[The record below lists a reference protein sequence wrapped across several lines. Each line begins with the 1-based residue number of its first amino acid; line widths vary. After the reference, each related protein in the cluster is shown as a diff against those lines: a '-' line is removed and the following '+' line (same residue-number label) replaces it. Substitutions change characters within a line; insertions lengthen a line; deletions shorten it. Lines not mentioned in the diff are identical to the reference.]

1 MGALRSQRSRRI
13 IETGTMGG
21 HSSAQEQDRPESQ
34 RPSSLSARSLRLL
47 FFPFLPVFCCLLVP
61 AGALAQQGLQLAYE
75 KAQQLFEQGSNA
87 EAAAAFRTLLLQ
99 TYHARAALY
108 QQEGLWKEAE
118 DDLKA
123 ALDLD
128 AGRDQARYELAY
140 AEFRLQQYSE
150 AASLLEQLIR
160 KTPNDARIHAL
171 LGKTYSS
178 LKKDAAARHELQTA
192 LRLSPGGQAA
202 ADKFAPAPTASLT
215 DSQKKLLGVYGQV
228 LVSGHSY
235 LARIAVSEGKFREAA
250 KQFSQVQ
257 KLQPDY
263 PEVDYRLGLALFKSE
278 QFAQAAKPLEKA
290 LARNPADPSAQR
302 YLGLTDFELGRY
314 DEAINLLQQV
324 RSKSADDPEVL
335 LALGGALARTHH
347 DQDAQNVFAELM
359 KSHSDSPGVHILLG
373 KAYAAQGQLPQ
384 AEQEFHRALELDPEV
399 PSGHLDLGLLK
410 MQDGRMAEAAE
421 EFKSELKA
429 HPTDVEARY
438 NLAFVLL
445 KQQKAAEAV
454 PLLQQVIREKPGY
467 AEAHYSL
474 GKTLLDEGK
483 AGAAIAELKKAVEL
497 DPYKA
502 YSHYQLGRAYMLVG
516 QRDEA
521 QKEFELTRNLK
532 DQQLNFQPSQPGKTQ

>member
-1 MGALRSQRSRRI
+1 MRPQRSRRI

-21 HSSAQEQDRPESQ
+21 HSIAQGQGRLESR
-34 RPSSLSARSLRLL
+34 RPSSFSVRYRRSILFLFLPLFCYLL
-47 FFPFLPVFCCLLVP
+47 FA
-61 AGALAQQGLQLAYE
+61 AGAPAQEHLKLAYE

-87 EAAAAFRTLLLQ
+87 QAAAAFQTLLLQ
-99 TYHARAALY
+99 TYKARAALY
-108 QQEGLWKEAE
+108 QQEGSWQGSE

-123 ALDLD
+123 ALDLGP
-128 AGRDQARYELAY
+128 GRDEVRYQLAY
-140 AEFRLQQYSE
+140 TEFRLQHYSN

-160 KTPNDARIHAL
+160 KTPNDARTHAL
-171 LGKTYSS
+171 LGRTYLS
-178 LKKDAAARHELQTA
+178 LKKNDAARHELQIA
-192 LRLSPGGQAA
+192 SRLSAGGQAA
-202 ADKFAPAPTASLT
+202 ADSIAPAPPAPLT

-235 LARIAVSEGKFREAA
+235 LAQIAVSEGKYGDAA

-263 PEVDYRLGLALFKSE
+263 PEVDYRLGLALFKAE

-290 LARNPADPSAQR
+290 LARNPADPSVQK
-302 YLGLTDFELGRY
+302 YLGLTDFELGKY
-314 DEAINLLQQV
+314 DEAIKLLQQA
-324 RSKSADDPEVL
+324 RINSADDPEVL

-347 DQDAQNVFAELM
+347 DQDAQNVFAALM
-359 KSHSDSPGVHILLG
+359 KSHPDSPGVHILLG
-373 KAYAAQGQLPQ
+373 KAYAAQGQTPQ

-399 PSGHLDLGLLK
+399 PSAHLDLGLLK

-421 EFKSELKA
+421 EFKSELKT

-454 PLLQQVIREKPGY
+454 PLLQQVLREKPGY

-483 AGAAIAELKKAVEL
+483 AAAAIAELKKAVEL
-497 DPYKA
+497 DPHKA
-502 YSHYQLGRAYMLVG
+502 YSHYQLGRAYMLMG
-516 QRDEA
+516 QREEA

-532 DQQLNFQPSQPGKTQ
+532 DQQLNFQPSQPGKTP